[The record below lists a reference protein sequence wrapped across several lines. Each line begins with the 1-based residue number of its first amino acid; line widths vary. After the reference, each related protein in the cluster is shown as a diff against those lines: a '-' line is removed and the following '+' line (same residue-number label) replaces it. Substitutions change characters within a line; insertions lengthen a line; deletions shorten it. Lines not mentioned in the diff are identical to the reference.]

1 MRGTAV
7 WPLLTAV
14 LAGISVALL
23 VRPATVL
30 PGRRTAT
37 SSASRSAPPDSL
49 LPGVAGLSAALV
61 ALVLVGGPL
70 GLPAAV
76 LSAGGAWHA
85 VRRMEP
91 PRLRRRRERLEATLP
106 HGVDLLA
113 ACLAA
118 GQEPGRAL
126 EEVARA
132 LDGPLAQELAVV
144 SFRLRLGVDPVTVW
158 RSVARHPQLGALG
171 RCVARAV
178 DSGASV
184 SEAMSRLA
192 EDMRRDARARV
203 EAKAR
208 SVGVRAALPLG
219 VCMLPAFV
227 LVGVVP
233 LVASS
238 VATLLTR

>member
-1 MRGTAV
+1 MTGPAIWT
-7 WPLLTAV
+7 LLSAV
-14 LAGISVALL
+14 LAGTSAALL
-23 VRPATVL
+23 VRPV
-30 PGRRTAT
+30 GVRRPRDA
-37 SSASRSAPPDSL
+37 SPASARAGPPDRL
-49 LPGVAGLSAALV
+49 LPGVAGVSAGVV

-70 GLPAAV
+70 GPVAGV
-76 LSAGGAWHA
+76 LAGVGGWHA

-91 PRLRRRRERLEATLP
+91 PQVRRRRERLEAGLP
-106 HGVDLLA
+106 HAVDLLA

-118 GQEPGRAL
+118 GHEPGRAL
-126 EEVARA
+126 GEVSRV
-132 LDGPLAQELAVV
+132 LDGPVAEELTAIT
-144 SFRLRLGVDPVTVW
+144 FRLRLGVDPVTVW

-178 DSGASV
+178 ESGAPV

-192 EDMRRDARARV
+192 EDTRREARARM
-203 EAKAR
+203 EARAR
-208 SVGVRAALPLG
+208 AVGVKAALPLG

-238 VATLLTR
+238 VAALLDR